1 MASGYACQ
9 RCSKLP
15 PPPPMFTIG
24 PPPNI
29 LSIEVRCSSHL
40 LSPSLIENK
49 KSTSSSSISI
59 ALGIIIAFLITFSTI
74 VLIKKRLIKRRRQHQ
89 HKIKFDNAMKVTS
102 SSVKFNRHHQY
113 NNSDSHHQ
121 HLHHH
126 HLHPNR
132 TKFIPLLSDSCS
144 SDQTSSTPPNEY
156 RFING
161 VIEPLLTCDA
171 PHEYEQIK
179 CDDSLSESLHYYCLI
194 YCRQCSNYHP
204 TSSSSSSSSSLCPRS
219 NLTRPYYLP
228 LSTNPTC
235 QHQCSCYHRTYYQR
249 NDNRFFEHQPM
260 LMTKA
265 DNNSEDS
272 NNHMKFIEETS
283 PI

>member
-29 LSIEVRCSSHL
+29 LSIEVRCSSRS

-49 KSTSSSSISI
+49 KSTSSSSLSI

-74 VLIKKRLIKRRRQHQ
+74 VLIKKRLIKRRRQQQ
-89 HKIKFDNAMKVTS
+89 HKIKFENTMKVTS
-102 SSVKFNRHHQY
+102 SSVKINRHHQH

-126 HLHPNR
+126 HPNR

-161 VIEPLLTCDA
+161 VIEPLLTCDV

-194 YCRQCSNYHP
+194 YCRQCSNYHS

-249 NDNRFFEHQPM
+249 NDNRCFEHQPI
-260 LMTKA
+260 LMTKV
-265 DNNSEDS
+265 DNNSDDS
-272 NNHMKFIEETS
+272 NNHMKFIAETS